1 VSENDNHRDNDND
14 NDTVPPQTTHCG
26 FVAVIGAPNAGKST
40 LVNAL
45 VGAKVSIVSPRVQT
59 TRTIVRGIAIYGT
72 AQVIF
77 ADTPGIF
84 QAKKRLERAMV
95 AAAWAGAADAEVI
108 LLVVDA
114 AKAGKHAEADGD
126 TDRIIEDIKLSKR
139 KALLALNKVD
149 VTDKAKLLDL
159 TARLNATGAFEEIF
173 MISALTGDGLAR
185 LRDHLAGLMPPGPWL
200 FPEDEISDMPA
211 RLLASEI
218 TREKLFLNLR
228 EELPYSCAVET
239 ERWEEKKDGSVR
251 IEQVIYVIREGH
263 RPIVLGNGGQRIK
276 AIGASARTELESLLD
291 RRVHLF
297 LHVKVNERWSEDRA
311 LYAAWGLDFN
321 A

>member
-1 VSENDNHRDNDND
+1 MND
-14 NDTVPPQTTHCG
+14 DTEQLPEERTPAEQVPQTRCG

-59 TRTIVRGIAIYGT
+59 TRTIVRGIAMFGD

-84 QAKKRLERAMV
+84 QPKKRLERAMV
-95 AAAWAGAADAEVI
+95 AAAWAGAADAESI

-114 AKAGKHAEADGD
+114 AKGRLDPDSERIVADLKNSSR
-126 TDRIIEDIKLSKR
+126 T
-139 KALLALNKVD
+139 ALLALNKV
-149 VTDKAKLLDL
+149 ALAAQGKLLDL
-159 TARLNATGAFEEIF
+159 TAQLNTLGAFSEIF
-173 MISALTGDGLAR
+173 MISALTGDGLDELRER
-185 LRDHLAGLMPPGPWL
+185 LASLMPPSPWL
-200 FPEDEISDMPA
+200 FPEDEVSDMPA
-211 RLLASEI
+211 RLLAAEI

-228 EELPYSCAVET
+228 QELPYSCAVET
-239 ERWEEKKDGSVR
+239 ERWEEKTDGSLR
-251 IEQVIYVIREGH
+251 IEQVIYVARENH
-263 RPIVLGNGGQRIK
+263 RPILLGNGGQRIK
-276 AIGASARTELESLLD
+276 SIGASARGELQHIFERS
-291 RRVHLF
+291 VHLF
-297 LHVKVNERWSEDRA
+297 LHVKVNERWNEDRS